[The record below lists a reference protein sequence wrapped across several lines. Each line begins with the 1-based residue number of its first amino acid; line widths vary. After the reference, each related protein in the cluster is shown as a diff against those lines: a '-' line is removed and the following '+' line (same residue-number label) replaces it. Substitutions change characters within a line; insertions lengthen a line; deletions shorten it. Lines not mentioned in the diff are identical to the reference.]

1 MITVNFTGGAR
12 KSFQTDSL
20 EISQNLNTISELL
33 VYLIGQKPE
42 NTPTFDGKNLLIA
55 INGIDSSALN
65 GNDTKLNSN
74 DVINIIPIIH
84 GGSTSIITNSKT
96 NVIFTIKNN
105 QIRLFEINKSNSN
118 KDYLLS
124 LRKKFP
130 KLQLQAISSKFILN
144 KEHAQKIICISIKK
158 QQQNQLL
165 SEKLETDLLLR
176 FANTTQI
183 NEAINNVGL
192 SPSENF
198 ILIVIGAKSYQTKLA
213 KIIYD
218 DLDVIFKKNN
228 KNFLKKH
235 FQIST
240 QTLNS
245 IESNTP
251 LVDLLVEK
259 ASILI

>member
-20 EISQNLNTISELL
+20 EIFRSVNSISELIT
-33 VYLIGQKPE
+33 YLISQKPE
-42 NTPTFDGKNLLIA
+42 NTPDFDGRNLLIA
-55 INGIDSSALN
+55 VNGVDSSALN
-65 GNDTKLNSN
+65 GNDTKLNSD
-74 DVINIIPIIH
+74 DVVNIIPIIH
-84 GGSTSIITNSKT
+84 GGSTVTSKT
-96 NVIFTIKNN
+96 NVTFTIKNN
-105 QIRLFEINKSNSN
+105 QIRLFEINKLNSN

-130 KLQLQAISSKFILN
+130 KLRLQAISSKFILD
-144 KEHAQKIICISIKK
+144 KEHAKKIISISINKK
-158 QQQNQLL
+158 LKNQLL

-183 NEAINNVGL
+183 NHAIKNVGL
-192 SPSENF
+192 SQTQNF
-198 ILIVIGAKSYQTKLA
+198 ILIVIGNKFYQTRLS
-213 KIIYD
+213 KIICD
-218 DLDVIFKKNN
+218 DLDIIFKNN
-228 KNFLKKH
+228 NHNFLKKY
-235 FQIST
+235 FQISN

-245 IESNTP
+245 IESKTP